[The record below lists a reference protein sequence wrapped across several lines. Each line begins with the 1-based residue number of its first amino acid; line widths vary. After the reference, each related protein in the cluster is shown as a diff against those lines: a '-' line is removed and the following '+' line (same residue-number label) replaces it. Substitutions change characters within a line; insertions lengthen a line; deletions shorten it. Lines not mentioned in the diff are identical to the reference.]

1 MNTRWSML
9 SLLMG
14 AMLIWTGS
22 ASRAQQLEE
31 NGDKTLSPYFFVR
44 SDDPEVD
51 QLPLKATSVLAHIA
65 GVIADVRVTQV
76 YMNEG
81 EHPLEAIYTF
91 PASTRAAVYGM
102 QMRIGARTIVAEIR
116 EREAAK
122 QEYEKAKEEGK
133 SASLLE
139 QERPNVFQMHVANI
153 LPGDTIAVELRYT
166 ELLVPTEGVYEFV
179 YPTVV
184 GPRYASPS
192 AEGEEWVETPYFHE
206 GEAPSYTFD
215 LTVDLAAGLPIQEVI
230 CASHAVEVQY
240 DGPSFATVRLDESE
254 EYGGNRDYILHYRLA
269 GDEIESGLLLY
280 EGEEESFFLLMVQP
294 PKRVPVEQIPPRE
307 YVFIVDVSGSMRG
320 FPLSISKEL
329 LRDLLSHLRPTDS
342 FNVLLFAAGSA
353 VLAEQSVPATEENV
367 VDAIDVIDNQKGGGG
382 TELLPA
388 LRRALALPRAG
399 EGYARTI
406 VIATDGYVM
415 VEGET
420 FDLMRE
426 RLGEANM
433 FAFGIGKSVNRFL
446 IEGMARVGMGE
457 PFVITEPEGASA
469 QAERFRRYIESPVLA
484 QVDVDFGDFEVYDV
498 EPPSIPDVLAE
509 RPVIVFGKWRGQP
522 QGQITLGGYAG
533 DGMYTVAVDAGDA
546 VPLDTN
552 GALRYLWA
560 RHRITLLSDYN
571 QLKESDPRIQEITA
585 LGLTYNL
592 LTKYTS
598 FVAVD
603 KVVRADGS
611 EVVTVKQPLPLPEG
625 VPDEAVGDWGGGG
638 ASAVEADE
646 SEGAILPLRLVL
658 QQNVP
663 NPFNA
668 ETLIRFTVDGMYR
681 IHLAVYNLS
690 GQRVATLLDGYVP
703 RGTHSVVWDGRDDA
717 GRELGSGVYLCRLET
732 RGHSTVRKLVLIR

>member
-1 MNTRWSML
+1 ML
-9 SLLMG
+9 PLFMG
-14 AMLIWTGS
+14 AILVLAGS
-22 ASRAQQLEE
+22 ASRAQQPEE
-31 NGDKTLSPYFFVR
+31 NADKTLSPYFFVK

-51 QLPLKATSVLAHIA
+51 QLPLEATSVLVNVA

-76 YMNEG
+76 YTNEG
-81 EHPLEAIYTF
+81 ERTLEAIYTF

-102 QMRIGARTIVAEIR
+102 QMQIGARTIVAEIR
-116 EREAAK
+116 EREEARE
-122 QEYEKAKEEGK
+122 EYEKAKEEGK

-139 QERPNVFQMHVANI
+139 QQRPNVFQMNVANI

-166 ELLVPTEGVYEFV
+166 ELLVPTEGVYEFA

-192 AEGEEWVETPYFHE
+192 AEGEAWVETPYSHE
-206 GEAPSYTFD
+206 GEAPPYTFD
-215 LTVDLAAGLPIQEVI
+215 LTANLAAGLPIQEVI
-230 CASHAVEVQY
+230 CASHTVEVQY
-240 DGPSFATVRLDESE
+240 DGPSLATVRLDESE

-280 EGEEESFFLLMVQP
+280 QGEEESFFLLMVQP

-307 YVFIVDVSGSMRG
+307 YVFIVDVSGSMNG

-329 LRDLLSHLRPTDS
+329 LRDLLSHLRPTDC

-353 VLAEQSVPATEENV
+353 VLAEQSVPATEENIGQ
-367 VDAIDVIDNQKGGGG
+367 AIYVIDKQKGGGG

-399 EGYARTI
+399 EGYARTV

-415 VEGET
+415 VEEET

-426 RLGEANM
+426 RLGDANM
-433 FAFGIGKSVNRFL
+433 FAFGIGKGVNRFL
-446 IEGMARVGMGE
+446 IEGMAHVGMGE
-457 PFVITEPEGASA
+457 PFVITDPEGAPA
-469 QAERFRRYIESPVLA
+469 QAERFRRYIESPVLT
-484 QVDVDFGDFEVYDV
+484 QIDMDFGSFDVYDV
-498 EPPSIPDVLAE
+498 EPPGIPDVLAE
-509 RPVIVFGKWRGQP
+509 RPVIVFGKWRGQS
-522 QGQITLGGYAG
+522 QGEITLQGRAA
-533 DGMYTVAVDAGDA
+533 DGVYTVAVDAGDV

-552 GALRYLWA
+552 AALRYLWA

-571 QLKESDPRIQEITA
+571 RLRESDPRIQEITN
-585 LGLTYNL
+585 LGLRYNL

-611 EVVTVKQPLPLPEG
+611 EIVTVKQPLPLPEG
-625 VPDEAVGDWGGGG
+625 VSDLAVGGGWGGPT
-638 ASAVEADE
+638 AVEERAYGFY
-646 SEGAILPLRLVL
+646 STVQPLQLVL
-658 QQNVP
+658 HQNVP

-668 ETLIRFTVDGMYR
+668 ETTIRFTLADTYW
-681 IHLAVYNLS
+681 IHLGIYNLA
-690 GQRVATLLDGYVP
+690 GQRVATLLDGSMP
-703 RGTHSVVWDGRDDA
+703 RGIHSIVWDGTDDA
-717 GRELGSGVYLCRLET
+717 GRELASGVYLCRLET
-732 RGHSTVRKLVLIR
+732 QEYGVVRKLVLIQ